1 MDSQM
6 DSRDNARGPQPV
18 HSPSEYEACDPGALP
33 SGQLAYV
40 RTIQEKFLGAF
51 AANLADRLETPV
63 SGKLTAVQP
72 ISRSAFLQSV
82 EDGGCLVTLS
92 AEPVRGQ
99 ALIALSPGLVAYLLR
114 ILLGAPPSSGSEYRT
129 VTEIELY
136 ILQEIF
142 ESFAIELTNAW
153 KATGIAF
160 RRASTGARETAGW
173 QGTMLAFECR
183 LDFDDAQE
191 TFCVAAPAFLGRLAA
206 LQLTTVV
213 AEESPAPVREMI
225 LRALRGAR
233 VNVEAVLT
241 GSTLRMGDLLAMEPG
256 HILMLTQPVGSPV
269 ECRIGGKPK
278 FRGEWIDHD
287 NSQALLLV

>member
-1 MDSQM
+1 M
-6 DSRDNARGPQPV
+6 DSRDNAPGPQPV
-18 HSPSEYEACDPGALP
+18 QPPSEYEACDPGALP

-51 AANLADRLETPV
+51 AANLADRLETQV
-63 SGKLTAVQP
+63 SGELTAVHSL
-72 ISRSAFLQSV
+72 SRSAFLQSV
-82 EDGGCLVTLS
+82 EDGGCLVMLS

-153 KATGIAF
+153 KSTGIAF
-160 RRASTGARETAGW
+160 RRASTGARETAVW
-173 QGTMLAFECR
+173 QGTMLVFECR

-206 LQLTTVV
+206 VQLTTVV

-225 LRALRGAR
+225 LRALRGAK

-256 HILMLTQPVGSPV
+256 HILMLTQSVGSPV
-269 ECRIGGKPK
+269 DCRISGKPK
-278 FRGEWIDHD
+278 FRGEWIDHG
-287 NSQALLLV
+287 NCRALLLV

>member
-1 MDSQM
+1 M

-51 AANLADRLETPV
+51 AASLADRLETQV

-114 ILLGAPPSSGSEYRT
+114 VLLGAPASSPSECRT

-142 ESFAIELTNAW
+142 ESFANELTNAW

-160 RRASTGARETAGW
+160 RRAATGARESAGW
-173 QGTMLAFECR
+173 QGTMLVFECR
-183 LDFDDAQE
+183 LDFDGAQE
-191 TFCVAAPAFLGRLAA
+191 TFRVAAPAFLARLAA

-213 AEESPAPVREMI
+213 AEESPAPVRGMI
-225 LRALRGAR
+225 LRALRGAS
-233 VNVEAVLT
+233 VNVEAVVT

-256 HILMLTQPVGSPV
+256 HVLMLTQPVGSAV
-269 ECRIGGKPK
+269 ECRISGKPK
-278 FRGEWIDHD
+278 FRGEWIDHG
-287 NSQALLLV
+287 NHQALLLT

>member
-1 MDSQM
+1 M
-6 DSRDNARGPQPV
+6 
-18 HSPSEYEACDPGALP
+18 
-33 SGQLAYV
+33 AYV

-51 AANLADRLETPV
+51 AASLADRLETQV

-82 EDGGCLVTLS
+82 EDGGCLVTLT

-114 ILLGAPPSSGSEYRT
+114 VLLGAPASSPSECRT

-153 KATGIAF
+153 KTAGIAF
-160 RRASTGARETAGW
+160 RRASTARETAGW
-173 QGTMLAFECR
+173 QGTMLVFECR

-191 TFCVAAPAFLGRLAA
+191 TFRVAAPAFLARLAA

-225 LRALRGAR
+225 LRALRGAK

-241 GSTLRMGDLLAMEPG
+241 GSTLRTGDLLALEPG
-256 HILMLTQPVGSPV
+256 HILMLTQSVGSPV

-278 FRGEWIDHD
+278 FRGEWIDHG
-287 NSQALLLV
+287 NRQALLLV